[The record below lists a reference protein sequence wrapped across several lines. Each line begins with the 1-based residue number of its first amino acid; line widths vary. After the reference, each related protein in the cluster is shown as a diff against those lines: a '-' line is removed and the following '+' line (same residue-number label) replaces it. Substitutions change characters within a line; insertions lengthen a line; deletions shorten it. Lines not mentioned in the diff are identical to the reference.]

1 MFLTRNIKDYIS
13 DKSIYFM
20 KDIYYKCEPQNLES
34 NHFSNTLV
42 FNDL

>member
-1 MFLTRNIKDYIS
+1 MFLTRNIKENIS
-13 DKSIYFM
+13 NKNIFFM

-34 NHFSNTLV
+34 NQFSYTLV

>member
-1 MFLTRNIKDYIS
+1 MTRNIIDYIS
-13 DKSIYFM
+13 NKNIYFM
-20 KDIYYKCEPQNLES
+20 KALHYKCEPQNLES